1 MHDSVQ
7 NKPPLFTKSFGI
19 LVGAHFLQSLG
30 WTSMV
35 LLPLYLNHLSAN
47 RLEIGLIVAAAKI
60 GGIASRPL
68 VGRSLDTWGRKATLI
83 VGTIM
88 IASGMG
94 LIWFVESTGPMIY
107 LSRVIFGVGVG
118 ACFTGYFTFAADLVP
133 ESRRTEGLA
142 LFGVSGLLPMAGM
155 PLMEQLGVRGGDL
168 QWFLPAT
175 GLVVG
180 SSLLFLFVIQE
191 PPSQGKRE
199 KFSFAA
205 VINAVTQKQLQS
217 VWLATVIFAALVAM
231 FLAFIGVTGK
241 ARGLEHPSSLWLTYS
256 FGAVGA
262 RLLGAG
268 SLDRLGPSRLIP
280 PALFLYILAATVV
293 AFAQSSLTFYIAG
306 ILGGIAHGY
315 CFPLLASQVTSRNP
329 PELRGSAIAFYTLL
343 WDLSGLLLT
352 PVLGLVANQFS
363 DRMMYL
369 GAALISLGLM
379 PLWFRLE
386 QVTKKNF

>member
-1 MHDSVQ
+1 
-7 NKPPLFTKSFGI
+7 
-19 LVGAHFLQSLG
+19 
-30 WTSMV
+30 MV

-83 VGTIM
+83 VGTVM
-88 IASGMG
+88 IATGMG
-94 LIWFVESTGPMIY
+94 LIWFVESTGPIIY
-107 LSRVIFGVGVG
+107 VSRVIFGIGVG

-142 LFGVSGLLPMAGM
+142 LFGVSDSYLWPVCRSWSSSVFEAAIYSGS
-155 PLMEQLGVRGGDL
+155 
-168 QWFLPAT
+168 LPAT

-180 SSLLFLFVIQE
+180 SSLVFLFVIRE
-191 PPSQGKRE
+191 PQSDRKR
-199 KFSFAA
+199 KFSFSA
-205 VINAVTQKQLQS
+205 VISAVTQKQLQS

-241 ARGLEHPSSLWLTYS
+241 ARGLENPSSLWLTYS

-280 PALFLYILAATVV
+280 PALFLYILAASVV
-293 AFAQSSLTFYIAG
+293 AR
-306 ILGGIAHGY
+306 
-315 CFPLLASQVTSRNP
+315 LLKQV
-329 PELRGSAIAFYTLL
+329 
-343 WDLSGLLLT
+343 
-352 PVLGLVANQFS
+352 
-363 DRMMYL
+363 
-369 GAALISLGLM
+369 
-379 PLWFRLE
+379 
-386 QVTKKNF
+386 